1 MPSRFW
7 VLMKRL
13 MPIYE
18 EEEEDRSLSLVLSHS
33 LPLSLSAC
41 LFVCPSY
48 VIFEPQELQ
57 KKKKKL

>member
-18 EEEEDRSLSLVLSHS
+18 EEEDRSLSLVLSHS
-33 LPLSLSAC
+33 LPLSAC